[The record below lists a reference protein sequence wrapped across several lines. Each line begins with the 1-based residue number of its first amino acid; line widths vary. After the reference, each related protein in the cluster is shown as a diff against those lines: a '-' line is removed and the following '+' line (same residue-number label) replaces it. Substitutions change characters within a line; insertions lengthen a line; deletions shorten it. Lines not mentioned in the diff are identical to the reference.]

1 MSSESV
7 EHPTGVHVGDV
18 YSQEDR
24 QPGDEM
30 QDMTSSVMESHP
42 ASPCVGPNLP
52 SNVQFSTNE
61 DYATIREANHDLPG
75 SFDLILN

>member
-18 YSQEDR
+18 YSREDR

-30 QDMTSSVMESHP
+30 QDMTSSAMESHP
-42 ASPCVGPNLP
+42 ASPCVSRNIP
-52 SNVQFSTNE
+52 SNVLNCTNE
-61 DYATIREANHDLPG
+61 DYATVREANHDLPG